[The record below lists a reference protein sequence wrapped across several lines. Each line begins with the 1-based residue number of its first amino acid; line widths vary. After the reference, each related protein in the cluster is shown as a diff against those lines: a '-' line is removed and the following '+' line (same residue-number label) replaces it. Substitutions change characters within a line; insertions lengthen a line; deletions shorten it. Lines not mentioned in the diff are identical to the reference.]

1 MILKKVLS
9 TFSKP
14 IIQITSE
21 AWIQIST
28 ILTKTQSSAFLFGAR
43 GGGCNG
49 FNYDFQIISEEE
61 YHKWINNKIKPR
73 IIENKSS
80 LVIIDPMSELLLMGT
95 TIDYVSNLYEN
106 KFTFTPDK
114 NLASSCGCGVSFSP
128 KK

>member
-1 MILKKVLS
+1 MILKKLLS

-14 IIQITSE
+14 IIQITPN

-28 ILTKTQSSAFLFGAR
+28 ILNKTHSSAFLFGAR

-49 FNYDFQIISEEE
+49 FNYDFQIISEQE
-61 YHKWINNKIKPR
+61 YQKWINSKIKPNM
-73 IIENKSS
+73 IENESS

-106 KFTFTPDK
+106 KFTFAPDK
-114 NLASSCGCGVSFSP
+114 NLATSCGCGVSFSP